1 MSKSIPWYLGI
12 SGKNPALG
20 PPKSALG
27 PATHGPWADFF
38 QNPSDRGWIFYQ
50 NQLHFLIKS

>member
-1 MSKSIPWYLGI
+1 MPKSIPWYLGI

-27 PATHGPWADFF
+27 QDFF

-50 NQLHFLIKS
+50 KYRPPRLMRHRLE